1 MTVTIFGATGMVGLQ
16 LVKHALHKGFT
27 VKAFGRNVFTTAFPK
42 NENLQLIQGA
52 MLDKEQVRHAVKG
65 SDAVLSA
72 LGGAYNGTDKSRSL
86 GMKNIVEQMDH
97 EGVKRIIAVGGM
109 GILDAPG
116 GGLLMDEKYYPQE
129 YIPVSMEHFEA
140 YQSLK
145 NSSLNWAMVCAPE
158 IVNAEVTGIYETA
171 ADTNPA
177 QSRYK
182 INVGDLSL
190 FMLNE
195 LQKNE
200 YSKKRVGISNK

>member
-1 MTVTIFGATGMVGLQ
+1 LESLFKKL

-27 VKAFGRNVFTTAFPK
+27 VKAFGRNVFTTSFPN

-52 MLDKEQVRHAVKG
+52 VFDEEQVRNAVKG

-86 GMKNIVEQMDH
+86 GMKNIVEQMEKEDI
-97 EGVKRIIAVGGM
+97 KRIIAVGGM

-116 GGLLMDEKYYPQE
+116 GGLLMDEKYYPPE

-140 YQSLK
+140 YQILK
-145 NSSLNWAMVCAPE
+145 NSSINWTIVCAPE
-158 IVNAEVTGIYETA
+158 IVNAEVTGMYETA

-177 QSRYK
+177 QSKYK

-190 FMLNE
+190 FMLKE
-195 LQKNE
+195 LEKNT
-200 YSKKRVGISNK
+200 YSQKRVGISNK

>member
-27 VKAFGRNVFTTAFPK
+27 VKAFGRNVFTTAFPN
-42 NENLQLIQGA
+42 NENLELIQGA
-52 MLDKEQVRHAVKG
+52 MFDEEQVRLAVKD
-65 SDAVLSA
+65 SDAILSA

-86 GMKNIVEQMDH
+86 GMKNIVEQMEKEDI
-97 EGVKRIIAVGGM
+97 KRIIAVGGM

-116 GGLLMDEKYYPQE
+116 GGLLMDEKYYPPE

-140 YQSLK
+140 YQMLK
-145 NSSLNWAMVCAPE
+145 NSTLNWTMVCAPE
-158 IVNAEVTGIYETA
+158 IVNAEVSGMYETA
-171 ADTNPA
+171 ADINPT

-190 FMLNE
+190 FMLKE
-195 LQKNE
+195 LEKNA